1 MSSEKTG
8 KLLAY
13 EQITL

>member
-1 MSSEKTG
+1 M

-13 EQITL
+13 EYPVWR